1 MTHRTEE
8 TVLICRFTNHDEIP
22 AQHNKITY
30 SSSNRRGKP
39 INKIDIKLRI
49 INLIQMNETNGKREA
64 RNGLIIDKRSKE
76 RKNGN
81 TAEGMAKGKR
91 STEPRRGETDEE

>member
-1 MTHRTEE
+1 
-8 TVLICRFTNHDEIP
+8 
-22 AQHNKITY
+22 
-30 SSSNRRGKP
+30 
-39 INKIDIKLRI
+39 
-49 INLIQMNETNGKREA
+49 MNETNGKRKA